1 MRSLLIL
8 MLTGALLGGCAGRP
22 SMSENQCAAGDW
34 QTIGYRDGVNGQR
47 STRLLDHQDACMEH
61 GVAPSRSEY
70 MVGWEQGVREYCEP
84 NNGFHVGERGWTYN
98 NVCPADLRSGFLS
111 AYQQGRTLYDARVA
125 VAGLEREIDQKTN
138 RLASVKSEI
147 VSSVAGQ
154 LDGELTAEERIELAS
169 QMQRLV
175 EEQERLKREIPD
187 LEVELDMKSR
197 ELDRLNQTLAST
209 AP

>member
-1 MRSLLIL
+1 MRSLILLIL
-8 MLTGALLGGCAGRP
+8 TAVLLAGCAGRP
-22 SMSENQCAAGDW
+22 SMSENQCAVGDW

-70 MVGWEQGVREYCEP
+70 MAGWDEGVREYCDP
-84 NNGFHVGERGWTYN
+84 SNGFHVGERGWTYN
-98 NVCPADLRSGFLS
+98 NVCPHDLRSGFL
-111 AYQQGRTLYDARVA
+111 AGYQQGRTLYDARAA

-138 RLASVKSEI
+138 RLANVKSEI

-154 LDGELTAEERIELAS
+154 LDAELTAEERIELAS
-169 QMQRLV
+169 RMQRLV

-197 ELDRLNQTLAST
+197 ELDRLHQTLAT
-209 AP
+209 ATP

>member
-1 MRSLLIL
+1 MRSLIMLIL
-8 MLTGALLGGCAGRP
+8 TGVLLSGCAGRP

-70 MVGWEQGVREYCEP
+70 ITGWDQGVREYCDP

-98 NVCPADLRSGFLS
+98 NVCPADLRSGFL
-111 AYQQGRTLYDARVA
+111 AGYQQGRELYEARAA
-125 VAGLEREIDQKTN
+125 VAGLEREIASKTN
-138 RLASVKSEI
+138 RLANVKSEI

-169 QMQRLV
+169 RMQRLV

-197 ELDRLNQTLAST
+197 ELDRLDQTLAAAT
-209 AP
+209 P

>member
-1 MRSLLIL
+1 MRSLILL

-61 GVAPSRSEY
+61 GVAPRRTEY
-70 MVGWEQGVREYCEP
+70 MTGWDQGVREYCDP

-98 NVCPADLRSGFLS
+98 NVCPADLRSGFL
-111 AYQQGRTLYDARVA
+111 AGYQQGRTLYEARAA
-125 VAGLEREIDQKTN
+125 VAGLEREIARKTD

-169 QMQRLV
+169 RMQRLV

-197 ELDRLNQTLAST
+197 ELDRLDQTLAVVT
-209 AP
+209 P